1 MVDDET
7 EQAAETAYD
16 GPRDEGPTRASSPLT
31 NDRYRVLNR
40 LGKGGMGEVMTVRD
54 DEIGREVALKRIRKA
69 DPSDRLVARFL
80 REASIQ
86 GRLEHPAIVPVH
98 DIGRDK
104 LGMPFFTMKKLTG
117 TTLARILDDD
127 RQHIAFPLQRL
138 LRAFTEVCL
147 AIELAHTR
155 GVVHRDLKP
164 ENIMLGDFGEVY
176 VLDWGV
182 AKVVGEPDGDFADIG
197 SGSGEH
203 ATAAGTTIGTSGYM
217 SPEQVRGAADID
229 GRTDVY
235 ALGCVLFE
243 ILAGQMLHPKGNMGL
258 ASAVAGIDAHPS
270 KRAPDREI
278 PPELDEIC
286 VQACAKERAQRIA
299 TARELGDRVQ
309 RYLDGD
315 RDLATRRKLAAEH
328 LARAQA
334 AFASAVASEHERSA
348 GGARSAPEGERGEID
363 RRTAMRQAA
372 SALALD
378 PALAGAAE
386 LVGRLMLEPP
396 RTTPREVEAEMR
408 EDDAQTTRATARVGV
423 FIYGAFAAFT
433 PLLFWIAPHLSP
445 WVMATT
451 ALVFVNIGLCAWG
464 ARIRPEG
471 REWLIVVTNAVL
483 LGVVARMFTPF
494 LIAPAL
500 AAMSVMT
507 LVYTPTTSWLAG
519 PRGMVAVTSLAIL
532 GPWLLER
539 AGYLAVT
546 TTVDEHGIL
555 MHAAGTAGA
564 EGPTLIVAVIYTIA
578 LLGAAAAMAHAI
590 RVRERATKRVVM
602 VQAWQLRQLVPTQ
615 GT

>member
-1 MVDDET
+1 MVDDDT
-7 EQAAETAYD
+7 EQVAETAYE
-16 GPRDEGPTRASSPLT
+16 GPRDRAPNRDSAPLAT
-31 NDRYRVLNR
+31 DRYRVLNR

-69 DPSDRLVARFL
+69 DPSERLVTRFL

-98 DIGRDK
+98 DIGRDSHG
-104 LGMPFFTMKKLTG
+104 LPFFTMKKLTG
-117 TTLARILDDD
+117 TTLAKILEGEGS
-127 RQHIAFPLQRL
+127 FPLQRQ
-138 LRAFTEVCL
+138 LRAFAEVCL

-155 GVVHRDLKP
+155 GILHRDLKP
-164 ENIMLGDFGEVY
+164 ENIVLGDFGEVY

-182 AKVVGEPDGDFADIG
+182 AKVLGEADGDFADVG

-258 ASAVAGIDAHPS
+258 ASAVAGIDAHPA
-270 KRAPDREI
+270 KRALDRQI

-286 VQACAKERAQRIA
+286 AQACARDREERIA

-334 AFASAVASEHERSA
+334 AFEVGDAQRSL
-348 GGARSAPEGERGEID
+348 
-363 RRTAMRQAA
+363 AMRQAA

-396 RTTPREVEAEMR
+396 RETPREVELELA
-408 EDDAQTTRATARVGV
+408 EDDSQTTRATARVGAW
-423 FIYGAFAAFT
+423 IYGAFAAFM
-433 PLLFWIAPHLSP
+433 PLVWWIAPHLSP
-445 WVMATT
+445 IVIATT
-451 ALVFVNIGLCAWG
+451 ALVLVNILLCAWG
-464 ARIRPEG
+464 ARLERPE
-471 REWLIVVTNAVL
+471 RYEWMIAITNSALV
-483 LGVVARMFTPF
+483 GVVARMFTPF

-507 LVYTPTTSWLAG
+507 IVYTPTTSRLTRAT
-519 PRGMVAVTSLAIL
+519 GMAIVSIVAVL

-539 AGYLAVT
+539 TGVLSTT

-555 MHAAGTAGA
+555 LRAAGTSGA
-564 EGPTLIVAVIYTIA
+564 EGPTLFVAALYTVA
-578 LLGAAAAMAHAI
+578 LLAAAAGMANAM
-590 RVRERATKRVVM
+590 RARQRTAKRLAM
-602 VQAWQLRQLVPTQ
+602 VQAWQLRQLVPQ

>member
-1 MVDDET
+1 MVDDDT

-16 GPRDEGPTRASSPLT
+16 GPRDREPVRDSAPLAT
-31 NDRYRVLNR
+31 ERYRVLNR

-69 DPSDRLVARFL
+69 DPSERLVARFL

-98 DIGRDK
+98 DIGRDSTG
-104 LGMPFFTMKKLTG
+104 LPYFTMKKLTG
-117 TTLARILDDD
+117 TTLAKILDGEGS
-127 RQHIAFPLQRL
+127 FPLQRL
-138 LRAFTEVCL
+138 LRAFAEVCL

-155 GVVHRDLKP
+155 GILHRDLKP
-164 ENIMLGDFGEVY
+164 ENIVLGDFGEVY

-182 AKVVGEPDGDFADIG
+182 AKVIGESDGDFADIG

-217 SPEQVRGAADID
+217 SPEQVRGASDID

-270 KRAPDREI
+270 RRALDREI

-286 VQACAKERAQRIA
+286 VHACAKDRENRIP

-315 RDLATRRKLAAEH
+315 RDLATRKKLAAEH

-334 AFASAVASEHERSA
+334 AFA
-348 GGARSAPEGERGEID
+348 GGGID
-363 RRTAMRQAA
+363 DQRRLAMRQAA

-378 PALAGAAE
+378 PSLAGAAE

-396 RTTPREVEAEMR
+396 RETPHEVEVELS
-408 EDDAQTTRATARVGV
+408 EDASQTTRATARVGAW
-423 FIYGAFAAFT
+423 IYGAFAAFM
-433 PLLFWIAPHLSP
+433 PLVWWIAPHLSP
-445 WVMATT
+445 EVIATT
-451 ALVFVNIGLCAWG
+451 ALVFLNIGLCAWG

-471 REWLIVVTNAVL
+471 REWMIAITNSALI
-483 LGVVARMFTPF
+483 GVVARMFTPF

-500 AAMSVMT
+500 GAMSVMT
-507 LVYTPTTSWLAG
+507 IVYTPTSSRLTRAT
-519 PRGMVAVTSLAIL
+519 GMVIVSCLAVL

-539 AGYLAVT
+539 AGVLSTT

-555 MHAAGTAGA
+555 LRAAGTAGA
-564 EGPTLIVAVIYTIA
+564 EGPTLFVAALYTVA
-578 LLGAAAAMAHAI
+578 LLASAAGMANAM
-590 RVRERATKRVVM
+590 RTRERTAKRLAM
-602 VQAWQLRQLVPTQ
+602 VQAWQLRQLVPRA
-615 GT
+615 GV

>member
-1 MVDDET
+1 MDDRGDET
-7 EQAAETAYD
+7 ELATIDGRPTAAGGDPTA
-16 GPRDEGPTRASSPLT
+16 RESVRRVST
-31 NDRYRVLNR
+31 DRYRVINR
-40 LGKGGMGEVMTVRD
+40 LGKGGMGEVMLVRD
-54 DEIGREVALKRIRKA
+54 SNIGRDVALKRIRKA

-117 TTLARILDDD
+117 TTLAKILDDD
-127 RQHIAFPLQRL
+127 QHRAAFPRQRL

-182 AKVVGEPDGDFADIG
+182 AKVIGEADGDFADIG

-258 ASAVAGIDAHPS
+258 ASAVAGIDAQPS

-278 PPELDEIC
+278 PPELDDIC
-286 VQACAKERAQRIA
+286 VQACAKDREDRIA

-315 RDLATRRKLAAEH
+315 RDLATRKKLAAEH

-334 AFASAVASEHERSA
+334 AFAA
-348 GGARSAPEGERGEID
+348 D
-363 RRTAMRQAA
+363 TDDQRRAAMRQAA

-378 PALAGAAE
+378 PSLAGAAE

-396 RTTPREVEAEMR
+396 RTTPAEVEAEML
-408 EDDAQTTRATARVGV
+408 EDDAQTVRATARTGIW
-423 FIYGAFAAFT
+423 IYGTFGAFT
-433 PLLFWIAPHLSP
+433 PLLWWIAPHLSP
-445 WVMATT
+445 WVLATT
-451 ALVFVNIGLCAWG
+451 ALVLVNIGLCAWG

-471 REWLIVVTNAVL
+471 REWLIVITNAVL
-483 LGVVARMFTPF
+483 VGIVARMFTPF

-507 LVYTPTTSWLAG
+507 MVYTPTTSWLAG
-519 PRGMVAVTSLAIL
+519 PRGMVAVTGLAIL

-539 AGYLAVT
+539 AGWLSVT
-546 TTVDEHGIL
+546 TTVDARGIL
-555 MHAAGTAGA
+555 MRAAGTAGA
-564 EGPTLIVAVIYTIA
+564 EGPTLAVAVVYTIS
-578 LLGAAAAMAHAI
+578 LLAAAAVMANAI
-590 RVRERATKRVVM
+590 RARQRATKRHLHL
-602 VQAWQLRQLVPTQ
+602 QAWQLRQLVPTQ